1 MMGDVPLG
9 RLRIIVIANSR
20 KVPLLPDAPI
30 NQRDL
35 VLREF
40 GERVAREI
48 RKDGVR
54 MFARITDH
62 LGHRRFFP
70 SIVNLVMAF
79 GARLRTGVVRR
90 SGGGL
95 LLGLLSAGKRAKT
108 ADEQQQFPAFLVGFV
123 VRIAPR
129 RHTRESHALLDD
141 VVDLP
146 VRKVLR
152 LGRAQIGRLRIEI
165 AADRGHAGAIRT
177 VTNGAAR
184 EEMIATFLQVFRS
197 RFPWICFFAC
207 APRNGEISH
216 GARH

>member
-1 MMGDVPLG
+1 MSPQSSCSYQSLFFFFFNDTATTEIYTLSLHDALP
-9 RLRIIVIANSR
+9 IYSR

-108 ADEQQQFPAFLVGFV
+108 AEDRKSV
-123 VRIAPR
+123 V
-129 RHTRESHALLDD
+129 
-141 VVDLP
+141 
-146 VRKVLR
+146 
-152 LGRAQIGRLRIEI
+152 
-165 AADRGHAGAIRT
+165 
-177 VTNGAAR
+177 
-184 EEMIATFLQVFRS
+184 
-197 RFPWICFFAC
+197 
-207 APRNGEISH
+207 
-216 GARH
+216 